1 MRVVDEEYGGETH
14 NGIGAMERIPE
25 PEIMDGDEQV
35 RVYAHADFAEENQGF
50 VDQFLALY
58 PDVEQGVVL
67 DLGCGPADIP
77 IRLLRGRP
85 ALSVIGVDASG
96 PMLQWADEA
105 VRRAGLHDRIQLL
118 CRRFQDCQLT
128 QPADAVISNSLVH
141 HVPNPLQFWYA
152 VKTLARPRAPVLVMD
167 LLRPDTP
174 DAARELVDRYA
185 ADEPEQLRHDFY
197 ASLLSAFTEDE
208 VAAHLAEMN
217 LSRLL
222 IDMPDDRHWI
232 VSGHV

>member
-1 MRVVDEEYGGETH
+1 
-14 NGIGAMERIPE
+14 MERMLE
-25 PEIMDGDEQV
+25 PEIMDGDAQA

-50 VDQFLALY
+50 VNQFFALY
-58 PDVEQGVVL
+58 PDVEEGTVL

-77 IRLLRGRP
+77 IRLLRNRP
-85 ALSVIGVDASG
+85 ALRVTGVDASG
-96 PMLQWADEA
+96 PMLDWARNA
-105 VRRAGLHDRIQLL
+105 VQQAGLHDRIRLL
-118 CRRFQDCQLT
+118 CQRFQDCRLE

-141 HVPNPLQFWYA
+141 HVPNPLQVWYA
-152 VKTLARPRAPVLVMD
+152 VKTFARSGAPVLVMD

-174 DAARELVDRYA
+174 EAARELVDRYA

-197 ASLLSAFTEDE
+197 HSLLSALTEDE

-222 IDMPDDRHWI
+222 IDVPDDRHWM
-232 VSGHV
+232 VSGRML